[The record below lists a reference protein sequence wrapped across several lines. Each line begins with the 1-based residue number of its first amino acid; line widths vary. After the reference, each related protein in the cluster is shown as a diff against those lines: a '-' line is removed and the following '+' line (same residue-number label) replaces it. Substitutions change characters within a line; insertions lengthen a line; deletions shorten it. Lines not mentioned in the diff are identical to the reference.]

1 MKNRTFY
8 ATFLLFLVTIYS
20 SIFIL
25 SIITLHDTV
34 QQAKKQCLD
43 GQYLIVSSL
52 YSDIMALKNRGVNVS
67 NEIDNLI
74 QPYMYLAGNNKT
86 TFSIYQ
92 NNKLLHTT
100 EAIADLKVI
109 PKQDLN
115 NNRIISINRNN
126 KQYLCSISSNLPE
139 PFNSY
144 FIFYQIDIT
153 ESILSWEHMNNIM
166 LMAGGSIS
174 LLLALFLMFILE
186 KLFSP
191 LSQITRLSKKIADGD
206 YSVRLPEKGKDEIA
220 QMANSFNYMTYE
232 IENKITELA
241 AAAENRQRFVDNFAH
256 ELRTPLTAI
265 YGYAEYIQK
274 ASLTYKDRQF
284 ALNTILSES
293 QRMQKMANQ
302 LMELSNLRTG
312 AIHMEKHKLSE
323 ILDSVKLILIQKL
336 KEKNINFQISSN
348 VETITCDTILL
359 QSLLINLIDNAI
371 KASNTGGTVIVETF
385 YQDSKPVISVSD
397 NGKGMKESELTQI
410 VEPYYRVDK
419 SRNHKEGGA
428 GLGLAICHQIA
439 IRHRAELLFKSK
451 LGSGTTAMIIFTTS

>member
-25 SIITLHDTV
+25 PIITLHDTV

-67 NEIDNLI
+67 NEINNLI

-100 EAIADLKVI
+100 EAIPDLKVI
-109 PKQDLN
+109 PKQNL
-115 NNRIISINRNN
+115 NN
-126 KQYLCSISSNLPE
+126 KQYLCSISINLPE

-191 LSQITRLSKKIADGD
+191 LLQITRLSKK
-206 YSVRLPEKGKDEIA
+206 L
-220 QMANSFNYMTYE
+220 
-232 IENKITELA
+232 
-241 AAAENRQRFVDNFAH
+241 
-256 ELRTPLTAI
+256 
-265 YGYAEYIQK
+265 
-274 ASLTYKDRQF
+274 
-284 ALNTILSES
+284 
-293 QRMQKMANQ
+293 
-302 LMELSNLRTG
+302 LMEIIVFVYHKRVKTKLLR
-312 AIHMEKHKLSE
+312 
-323 ILDSVKLILIQKL
+323 
-336 KEKNINFQISSN
+336 
-348 VETITCDTILL
+348 
-359 QSLLINLIDNAI
+359 
-371 KASNTGGTVIVETF
+371 
-385 YQDSKPVISVSD
+385 
-397 NGKGMKESELTQI
+397 
-410 VEPYYRVDK
+410 
-419 SRNHKEGGA
+419 
-428 GLGLAICHQIA
+428 
-439 IRHRAELLFKSK
+439 
-451 LGSGTTAMIIFTTS
+451 